1 LLRVAS
7 LTCSNFSLQIMYYYA
22 ILCPTKSLYIER
34 SNKMLNDMQLKKYIS
49 EIRPLDEKAMEAAR
63 ARQDSLAKPPHSL
76 GRLEDIAVKFS
87 GITGN
92 AYNSLD
98 KRRVI
103 VFSADNG
110 VVAEGVASAP
120 QSVTISQT
128 INFTRGLT
136 GVATLAKHFG
146 CELDVVDVGINADY
160 DCPGINNRKIA
171 YGTANIANGP
181 AMSREQA
188 LRAIETGIEFAEKAK
203 REGCSIIGVG
213 EMGIGNTTTS
223 SAVLSCLTGLPTEV
237 TVGRGGG
244 VNDKG
249 FSRKREIIAEAV
261 KREAPDPNDA
271 VAVLAALGG
280 FDIAA
285 MAGAYIGA
293 AHERLPVVI
302 DGYISVVAALCAA
315 KIAPTCADY
324 MFASHASYEPGYV
337 HAINALGL
345 KPMFDLEM
353 RLGEGSGCPI
363 AFEIIGAALGVQNS
377 MGTFEEARIDDEY
390 LSEIRADERLQR

>member
-1 LLRVAS
+1 M
-7 LTCSNFSLQIMYYYA
+7 LTDSG
-22 ILCPTKSLYIER
+22 
-34 SNKMLNDMQLKKYIS
+34 LKKYIS
-49 EIRPLDEKAMEAAR
+49 EISPLDEKAMEAAR
-63 ARQDSLAKPPHSL
+63 ARQESLAKPPHSL
-76 GRLEDIAVKFS
+76 GRLEDMAVKFS
-87 GITGN
+87 GITGEV
-92 AYNSLD
+92 YNSLD

-110 VVAEGVASAP
+110 VVAEDVASAP
-120 QSVTISQT
+120 QSVTLAQT

-136 GVATLAKHFG
+136 GVATLARHFG

-160 DCPGINNRKIA
+160 DCPGIHNRKIA
-171 YGTANIANGP
+171 YGTMNLANGP
-181 AMSREQA
+181 AMTREQA
-188 LRAIETGIEFAEKAK
+188 LRAIEVGIEMVGQAVE
-203 REGCSIIGVG
+203 EGYEMLATG

-223 SAVLSCLTGLPTEV
+223 SAILSCLTGLSPDV

-249 FSRKREIIAEAV
+249 FNRKKEIITEAI
-261 KREAPDPNDA
+261 KREAPDPDDA
-271 VAVLAALGG
+271 VAVLSALGG

-293 AHERLPVVI
+293 AHEHLPVVI

-315 KIAPTCADY
+315 KIAPACANY
-324 MFASHASYEPGYV
+324 MFASHASYEPGYM
-337 HAINALGL
+337 HAVNALGL

-363 AFEIIGAALGVQNS
+363 AFEIIGAALGVQS
-377 MGTFEEARIDDEY
+377 TMGTFEEARIDDNY
-390 LSEIRADERLQR
+390 LTEIRADKRLQR

>member
-1 LLRVAS
+1 
-7 LTCSNFSLQIMYYYA
+7 
-22 ILCPTKSLYIER
+22 
-34 SNKMLNDMQLKKYIS
+34 MLNDIS
-49 EIRPLDEKAMEAAR
+49 LAEYSRLIPPLDEKMISAAR

-76 GRLEDIAVKFS
+76 GRLEDMAVRFS
-87 GITGN
+87 GITGRLF
-92 AYNSLD
+92 NSIP
-98 KRRVI
+98 RRRI
-103 VFSADNG
+103 LVFCSDNG

-120 QSVTISQT
+120 QSVTLAQT

-136 GVATLAKHFG
+136 GVGTLARHFG
-146 CELDVVDVGINADY
+146 CELNVIDVGINAPCGHPDVF
-160 DCPGINNRKIA
+160 DRKIA
-171 YGTANIANGP
+171 YGTGNIAHGP
-181 AMSREQA
+181 AMSRAQA

-203 REGCSIIGVG
+203 AEGCDVIGIG
-213 EMGIGNTTTS
+213 EMGVGNTTTS
-223 SAVLSCLTGLPTEV
+223 SAVLSCLTGLSPEI

-249 FSRKREIIAEAV
+249 FARKREIIETAIA
-261 KREAPDPNDA
+261 REAPDADDA
-271 VAVLAALGG
+271 VAVLAAVGG

-293 AHERLPVVI
+293 AKNRLPVVI

-315 KIAPTCADY
+315 RIAPECASY

-337 HAINALGL
+337 HAVNALGL

-363 AFEIIGAALGVQNS
+363 AFEIIGAALAVQEK
-377 MGTFEEARIDDEY
+377 MATFDEARIDDGY
-390 LSEIRADERLQR
+390 LAEIRADERLQR

>member
-1 LLRVAS
+1 
-7 LTCSNFSLQIMYYYA
+7 
-22 ILCPTKSLYIER
+22 
-34 SNKMLNDMQLKKYIS
+34 MLSKIQLDRYIS
-49 EIRPLDEKAMEAAR
+49 EITPPDAEAMYAAR
-63 ARQDSLAKPPHSL
+63 KRQESLTKPPHSL
-76 GRLEDIAVKFS
+76 GRLEDIAVRFS
-87 GITGN
+87 GITGKV
-92 AYNSLD
+92 YNSIPR
-98 KRRVI
+98 RRVI

-120 QSVTISQT
+120 QSVTLAQT

-136 GVATLAKHFG
+136 GVATLARHFG

-160 DCPGINNRKIA
+160 DCPGIHRRKVA
-171 YGTANIANGP
+171 YGTGNIAEGP
-181 AMSREQA
+181 AMTREQA
-188 LRAIETGIEFAEKAK
+188 LQAIAAGIEFAEKAK
-203 REGCSIIGVG
+203 REGCDIIGIG

-223 SAVLSCLTGLPTEV
+223 SAVLSCITGLPVEI

-249 FSRKREIIAEAV
+249 FNRKREIITEAIR
-261 KREAPDPNDA
+261 REAPEPSDI
-271 VAVLAALGG
+271 VGVLSALGG

-285 MAGAYIGA
+285 MTGAYIGA
-293 AHERLPVVI
+293 AHEKLPVVI
-302 DGYISVVAALCAA
+302 DGYISVVAALCAGRL
-315 KIAPTCADY
+315 APRCTEY

-363 AFEIIGAALGVQNS
+363 AFEIIGAALGVQSN
-377 MGTFEEARIDDEY
+377 MGTFDEARIDDEY